1 MATRHIE
8 DMAGEIRPRSASNLL
23 LWVIA
28 SFFVIAL
35 LWAFFTKLDRTVHG
49 AGRIVPTA
57 QLQVVSNLEGG
68 VVKQILVKPGEDV
81 KKGAALL
88 RLDPVTTGSELS
100 TVETTVAALTA
111 KVSRLQAEINGTTPM
126 FPVTPDPVVNE
137 QIGFERSLY
146 TSRQADLASITAAA
160 SARATQAERA
170 VAEASANVEAARAAR
185 DAAQS
190 QAEML
195 RPLVANGIEPRLSL
209 VQAERQLSVN
219 SSQLASSQAA
229 LARAR
234 AGVAEARAALSQQRQ
249 EWRAKSAEELATAQ
263 GELAARRRS
272 LPALNDRVDR
282 TTLRA
287 PLDGRVNRV
296 LVNTVGGSVRA
307 GEPLVEIVPA
317 ASGLTV
323 EVAVSPADIAF
334 VRMGQRALVK
344 ISAYDYAVYGGLEG
358 KVTGISPDAIVSEK
372 TGDSHY
378 MVRVRTT
385 EPSLRSPAGQLLPV
399 TPGMLADVNLI
410 GDKRSI
416 MSYLLTPITRIQED
430 AFREK

>member
-1 MATRHIE
+1 MSTRHIE
-8 DMAGEIRPRSASNLL
+8 DLAGEIRPRSASNLL

-35 LWAFFTKLDRTVHG
+35 LWALFTKLDRTVHG
-49 AGRIVPTA
+49 AGRVVPTA
-57 QLQVVSNLEGG
+57 QLQIVSNLEGG
-68 VVKQILVKPGEDV
+68 VVKEILVKPGQDV
-81 KKGAALL
+81 KKGAALM
-88 RLDPVTTGSELS
+88 RLDPVTTGAELS

-111 KVSRLQAEINGTTPM
+111 KVSRLQAEIAGTTPM

-146 TSRQADLASITAAA
+146 ASRQADLASITAAA
-160 SARATQAERA
+160 TARATQAERA

-229 LARAR
+229 LSRAR
-234 AGVAEARAALSQQRQ
+234 AGVAEARAALNQQRQ
-249 EWRAKSAEELATAQ
+249 EWRAKSADELATAQ
-263 GELAARRRS
+263 AELASRRRS

-296 LVNTVGGSVRA
+296 MVNTVGGSVRA
-307 GEPLVEIVPA
+307 GEPLVEIVPQ
-317 ASGLTV
+317 ASGLTI
-323 EVAVSPADIAF
+323 EVAVSPSDIAF

-344 ISAYDYAVYGGLEG
+344 LSAYDYAVYGGLEG
-358 KVTGISPDAIVSEK
+358 KVTGISPDAIVNEK

-378 MVRVRTT
+378 MVRVRT
-385 EPSLRSPAGQLLPV
+385 EGPGLRSPSGQMLPI

-416 MSYLLTPITRIQED
+416 MTYLLTPITRVRED